1 MSEGKERLRVRR
13 GVSLERDEALAVS
26 ELHAAVYQ
34 ADAALT
40 VFHCSPKYDRE
51 RLAAALRER
60 FAQQLLV
67 GCTSAGEI
75 GPTGYVSG
83 GITGVSIAS
92 EELSVLSR
100 RLDRLSALQMR
111 DGQELSQSMLRSLD
125 PAGKSRAAGNVFGFL
140 LVDGLSC
147 KEELVVASLYRGL
160 GDVPLFGGSAADG
173 TNFGNT
179 YIYHDGTFHTN
190 ACVFTLVK
198 TTLPFLVF
206 KTEHFVGSEKKLVVT
221 HADPERR
228 TVLELDGESAARAY
242 ARAIGLT
249 VAELTPQVFASYPV
263 MVRLGGAYY
272 VRSLQQVNKDES
284 LTFSCAIDE
293 GIVLTMGRG
302 VDIQE
307 NLREAFQSV
316 ERSIGKPKVV
326 LGCDCI
332 LRGLELDQRA
342 LRGAVGQVLAENQVC
357 GFGTYGEQYNAMHV
371 NQTFTGVAIAEPAA
385 AAE

>member
-1 MSEGKERLRVRR
+1 MSRDKERLRVRR
-13 GVSLERDEALAVS
+13 GVSLEQGEAAAVS
-26 ELHAAVYQ
+26 ELHRAVYQ
-34 ADAALT
+34 PDAALT

-51 RLAAALRER
+51 RLAAALRES
-60 FAQQLLV
+60 FGGQLVV

-92 EELSVLSR
+92 EEMSVISR
-100 RLDRLSALQMR
+100 RLDQLSTVQMR
-111 DGQELSQSMLRSLD
+111 DGQELSLSMLRSLD
-125 PAGKSRAAGNVFGFL
+125 PAGKGRAAGNLFGFL
-140 LVDGLSC
+140 LVDGMCC

-173 TNFGNT
+173 TSFGTT
-179 YIYHDGTFHTN
+179 YVYHDGEFHTN
-190 ACVFTLVK
+190 SGVFTLVK

-206 KTEHFVGSEKKLVVT
+206 KTEHFVGSERKLVVT

-228 TVLELDGESAARAY
+228 RVIELDGESAARAY

-249 VAELTPQVFASYPV
+249 VAELTPEVFASYPV
-263 MVRLGGAYY
+263 VVRLGNAYY
-272 VRSLQQVNKDES
+272 VRSLQKMNEDES
-284 LTFSCAIDE
+284 LTFFCAIDE
-293 GIVLTMGRG
+293 GIVLTVGRG
-302 VDIQE
+302 VDIQQ
-307 NLREAFQSV
+307 NLREAFQDV
-316 ERSIGKPKVV
+316 ERNIGKPKVV

-342 LRGAVGQVLAENQVC
+342 LRGPVGQVMAENQVC

-371 NQTFTGVAIAEPAA
+371 NQTFTGVAIAEPAT